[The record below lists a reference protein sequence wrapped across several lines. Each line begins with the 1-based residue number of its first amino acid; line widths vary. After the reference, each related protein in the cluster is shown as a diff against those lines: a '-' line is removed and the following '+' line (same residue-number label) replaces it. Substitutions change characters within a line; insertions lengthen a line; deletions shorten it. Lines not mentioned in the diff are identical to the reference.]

1 MAHGKEL
8 RVPLLDHNIVN
19 FFFSLKSKQLIQNG
33 TLRDYY
39 RSFALSKFK
48 YNKFIKQKKYY
59 QSDPQ
64 TKWLKTSLF
73 SWAND
78 MLTSKNLYIDQLINK
93 KKLVDY
99 LGNFKKDKTI
109 NNSNLIWQLICIEY
123 LLKKNAMNSDN

>member
-19 FFFSLKSKQLIQNG
+19 FFFSLKNNQLIHNG
-33 TLRDYY
+33 ILRDYY
-39 RSFALSKFK
+39 RSFALNKFK

-78 MLTSKNLYIDQLINK
+78 MLSSKNLYIDQLVNK
-93 KKLVDY
+93 KNWLITYK
-99 LGNFKKDKTI
+99 
-109 NNSNLIWQLICIEY
+109 NLE
-123 LLKKNAMNSDN
+123 KMRE